1 MNDEELRA
9 FLESA
14 TTGDPE
20 PQQQSNPIESATSG
34 ETPAT
39 ARPVDAAQP
48 ASPVGGQQAGLSF
61 DELIGL
67 RRRQAVDPDPV
78 PLVLPEPKRAS
89 SPDSGVT
96 PLLLPPAG
104 TPSRA
109 GQPAAM
115 NDPQPPTQPLSRAD
129 MPTPNRADTQP
140 AEPAAPVFAQNP
152 VPAANRPAPG
162 LPVVPAL
169 PVPPAAPHQAPPT
182 APLPLADES
191 SIFGLLAASSADA
204 PTDDA
209 YEKIAVTG
217 GSGGKKML
225 PWIIVGAGA
234 VIALIAS
241 IFIVNALGGGS
252 EPTPTAAPTATEA
265 PATDATPSTS
275 PSPSTDPEP
284 SEAAGDQPPKVE
296 VGPTMALDVP
306 FWGITADLS
315 TRFGQ
320 TSYAIDADSRLVLTS
335 ALISSLPESCAAM
348 RSEWGIS
355 RVGDA
360 TFEVLKPAQR
370 CAEAPELYD
379 EIWGLSA
386 AMVESIRPL

>member
-14 TTGDPE
+14 SKGDPE
-20 PQQQSNPIESATSG
+20 PQQQSNPIEPATSG
-34 ETPAT
+34 EPPAT
-39 ARPVDAAQP
+39 SKPGESARPAA
-48 ASPVGGQQAGLSF
+48 PVGGQQAGLSF

-67 RRRQAVDPDPV
+67 RRRQAADADPV

-104 TPSRA
+104 TPARA
-109 GQPAAM
+109 AQPAAM
-115 NDPQPPTQPLSRAD
+115 NDPQPPTQPLSQAD
-129 MPTPNRADTQP
+129 MPTPKSADTRP
-140 AEPAAPVFAQNP
+140 AEPIAPAIPVFAQAP
-152 VPAANRPAPG
+152 VPAASRPAPE
-162 LPVVPAL
+162 LPVVPASS
-169 PVPPAAPHQAPPT
+169 VPPT
-182 APLPLADES
+182 APLPQADES
-191 SIFGLLAASSADA
+191 SIFGLLAATDA
-204 PTDDA
+204 STPASDE

-217 GSGGKKML
+217 GTGGKKML

-234 VIALIAS
+234 AIALVAS
-241 IFIVNALGGGS
+241 IFIVNALGGGT
-252 EPTPTAAPTATEA
+252 EPTPTAAPTATET
-265 PATDATPSTS
+265 PTTGSTPSAS

-284 SEAAGDQPPKVE
+284 SETADDQPPQVE
-296 VGPTMALDVP
+296 VGPTMVLDVP

-320 TSYAIDADSRLVLTS
+320 TSYVIDADSRLVLNS